1 MGMILFEEK
10 DLEEIIQNTLDR
22 FDDSNLKSESAR
34 KAISRKI
41 MEGLKHQS
49 ETIEIDDQQ
58 FFSGHNN

>member
-10 DLEEIIQNTLDR
+10 DLEETIQKVLEQ

-41 MEGLKHQS
+41 MESIEKQS
-49 ETIEIDDQQ
+49 QSIDHKR
-58 FFSGHNN
+58 FLSGHEN